1 MPSFRVL
8 TGIQYKGKE
17 ALAGDVVDDIPQA
30 DQGWLQEQ
38 GHIEKV
44 TPEKK
49 AAKKAAPTAESSE
62 EGEG

>member
-8 TGIQYKGKE
+8 TGINYKGKE
-17 ALAGDVVDDIPQA
+17 AVAGDVVDDIPQG
-30 DQGWLQEQ
+30 DHKWLQEQ

-44 TPEKK
+44 TAEKKVVKK
-49 AAKKAAPTAESSE
+49 AASTAESSE

>member
-8 TGIQYKGKE
+8 TAVQYKGKE
-17 ALAGDVVDDIPQA
+17 ALAGDIVDDIPPSS
-30 DQGWLQEQ
+30 QGWLQEQ

>member
-8 TGIQYKGKE
+8 TGINYKGKE
-17 ALAGDVVDDIPQA
+17 AVAGDVVDDIPQA
-30 DQGWLQEQ
+30 DHKWLQEQ

-44 TPEKK
+44 TTEKK
-49 AAKKAAPTAESSE
+49 AAKKAAATAESSE

>member
-8 TGIQYKGKE
+8 TGINYKGKE
-17 ALAGDVVDDIPQA
+17 AVAGDVVDDIPQA
-30 DQGWLQEQ
+30 DHKWLQEQ

-44 TPEKK
+44 TTEKK
-49 AAKKAAPTAESSE
+49 AAKKAAVTAESSE